1 MLSTG
6 LTLSALTPSP
16 ASAKQ
21 IERACMASDRRA
33 ATQSTCRCIQR
44 VADQILTRP
53 DQRKAAKFFK
63 DPDEAQ
69 KVRMSDANRDEKFW
83 TRYKDF
89 GNTAIA
95 VCG

>member
-1 MLSTG
+1 
-6 LTLSALTPSP
+6 
-16 ASAKQ
+16 
-21 IERACMASDRRA
+21 MASDRRA
-33 ATQSTCRCIQR
+33 ATPRTCKCIQR

-69 KVRMSDANRDEKFW
+69 KVRMSDSNRDEKFW
-83 TRYKDF
+83 TRYKSF
-89 GNTAIA
+89 GSTAIA